1 MSSQV
6 VKFLQ
11 QENQRLLE
19 ENREQRKE
27 VMALQDYLAGLHA
40 LQHAAESITEEE
52 DPLAIL
58 DKTLYGALTVIDA
71 SDGSIVLRDEET
83 EELVFA
89 LVHGKLRPRL
99 PGHRI
104 PAGSGIAGWVAKHQE
119 PQVVNNVRSDSRFNS
134 QIDDAFQFQTAS
146 LLCVPM
152 VSRGK
157 VLGVI
162 EVLNKFNEQDFTS
175 ADVDLLTILA
185 FIAAAA
191 IDRLE
196 SDRAIAQLGRIG

>member
-1 MSSQV
+1 MSAQV

-40 LQHAAESITEEE
+40 LQQAVESITAEE
-52 DPLAIL
+52 DPLTLL

-71 SDGSIVLRDEET
+71 SDGSIVLRDQET
-83 EELVFA
+83 DELVFA
-89 LVHGKLRPRL
+89 VVQGQLRLRL

-104 PAGSGIAGWVAKHQE
+104 PSGSGIAGWVAQHRE
-119 PQVVNNVRSDSRFNS
+119 PQVVNNVRSDPRFDS
-134 QIDDAFQFQTAS
+134 QIDDTFQFRTVS

-152 VSRGK
+152 ISRGR
-157 VLGVI
+157 VVGVI
-162 EVLNKFNEQDFTS
+162 EVLNKFNEQDFTTT
-175 ADVDLLTILA
+175 DVDLLTILA
-185 FIAAAA
+185 FMAAAA

-196 SDRAIAQLGRIG
+196 ADPSGSRPSRIE

>member
-11 QENQRLLE
+11 QENQRLLGE
-19 ENREQRKE
+19 SREQRNE
-27 VMALQDYLAGLHA
+27 LMALQDYVAGLHA
-40 LQHAAESITEEE
+40 LQQAAESITEEE

-71 SDGSIVLRDEET
+71 SDGSIVLQDEET
-83 EELVFA
+83 RELVFA
-89 LVHGKLRPRL
+89 LVHGKLRLRL

-104 PAGSGIAGWVAKHQE
+104 PAGSGIAGWVAEHKE
-119 PQVVNNVRSDSRFNS
+119 PQVVNNVRSDPRFNS

>member
-1 MSSQV
+1 MSAQV
-6 VKFLQ
+6 IKFLQ

-19 ENREQRKE
+19 ENREQRNE
-27 VMALQDYLAGLHA
+27 VMALKDYLAGLHA
-40 LQHAAESITEEE
+40 LQQAAESITAEE
-52 DPLAIL
+52 DPLALL

-71 SDGSIVLRDEET
+71 SDGSVVLRDQET
-83 EELVFA
+83 DELVFA
-89 LVHGKLRPRL
+89 VVHGKLRLTL

-104 PAGSGIAGWVAKHQE
+104 AAGSGIAGWVAEHRE
-119 PQVVNNVRSDSRFNS
+119 PQVVNNVRSDPRFDS

-152 VSRGK
+152 ISRGQ

-162 EVLNKFNEQDFTS
+162 EVLNKYNERDFTS
-175 ADVDLLTILA
+175 TDVDLLTILA

-196 SDRAIAQLGRIG
+196 GDRAISRLGRSG